1 MTVLNAVAVPH
12 PPLIFPEVGKGKEQ
26 EIQRTI
32 DAYRKAMRFLADG
45 KPDTIVII
53 SPHMRWYSN
62 YFHVESAPVIKDK
75 FVQFGAPQVE
85 MTATADA
92 EFVNALDKLCRAH
105 NFPAGTLGEQEHN
118 IDHGSFIPMRF
129 LSEVMA
135 DYKVVRI
142 AISGLSVLHHYLLGH
157 IINEVS
163 AKLGRKTAIIASGDL
178 SHRLLAEGPYGFT
191 KEGPEFD
198 KKITE
203 VLDKADFLQMMQMEP
218 ELCEAAG
225 ECGYRPFVIMGGA
238 FDARDVKSELL
249 SYEGPFGVG
258 YGVATFAAAGENK
271 ERNFKEQYVSWHQQ
285 KLAEQRAAEDEYV
298 RLARKCVE
306 TYVLSGRPAILPA
319 DLPAEM
325 LQNRAGAFVSMKIH
339 KQLRGCIGTIAP
351 VYENIAEEIAHNA
364 ISSCS
369 RDPRFVPVRPEELE
383 DITYSVDILNP
394 AEPIASEEELDVK
407 KYGVIVECADGRRGL
422 LLPDIEGVDTVEQQ
436 VAIARQKGNIAPHEK
451 VQLYRFEVVRH
462 Y

>member
-12 PPLIFPEVGKGKEQ
+12 PPLIFPEVGKGKEK
-26 EIQRTI
+26 EIQHTI

-85 MTATADA
+85 MTATADE
-92 EFVNALDKLCRAH
+92 EFASALDKQCRAH
-105 NFPAGTLGEQEHN
+105 NFPCGTLGEQEQN

-129 LSEVMA
+129 LNEIMA

-163 AKLGRKTAIIASGDL
+163 NKLGRKTAIIASGDL
-178 SHRLLAEGPYGFT
+178 SHRLLADGPYGFT
-191 KEGPEFD
+191 EEGPEFD
-198 KKITE
+198 KQITE
-203 VLDKADFLQMMQMEP
+203 VLKNADFLQIMQMEP

-238 FDARDVKSELL
+238 FDARNVQSELL

-258 YGVATFAAAGENK
+258 YGVATFAAKDENS
-271 ERNFKEQYVSWHQQ
+271 ERNFKEQYVAWRQQ
-285 KLAEQRAAEDEYV
+285 KLAAQRAAEDEYV
-298 RLARKCVE
+298 RLARHCVE
-306 TYVLSGRPAILPA
+306 TYVLSGRPAILPPN
-319 DLPAEM
+319 LPAEM
-325 LQNRAGAFVSMKIH
+325 IQNRAGAFVSMKIH

-364 ISSCS
+364 ISACS

-383 DITYSVDILNP
+383 DITYSVDILQP
-394 AEPIASEEELDVK
+394 AEPIASTAELDVK
-407 KYGVIVECADGRRGL
+407 KYGVIVECGGRRGL

-436 VAIARQKGNIAPHEK
+436 VAIARQKGNIAPHEE